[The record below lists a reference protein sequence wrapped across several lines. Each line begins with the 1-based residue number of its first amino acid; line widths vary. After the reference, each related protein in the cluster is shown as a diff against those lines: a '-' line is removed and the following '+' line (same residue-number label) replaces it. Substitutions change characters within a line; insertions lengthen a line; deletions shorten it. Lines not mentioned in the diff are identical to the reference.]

1 MSAILAANG
10 VSPAKLVREDFLK
23 AALEIPDAVRDFV
36 VSCIAGFSS

>member
-10 VSPAKLVREDFLK
+10 IFPAKLVREDFLK
-23 AALEIPDAVRDFV
+23 AALDIPDEVRDFV